1 MKDKKYNPINCN
13 LYDELEILAMRKQ
26 RTSILFIDNETQVEL
41 EDALIKNLYS
51 REKIE
56 YMVLESGVEIRL
68 DQLIEVDGKV
78 YHQD

>member
-26 RTSILFIDNETQVEL
+26 RTSIVYMDNETKVEL
-41 EDALIKNLYS
+41 QDALIKNLYS

-56 YMVLESGVEIRL
+56 YMVLENGVEIRL
-68 DQLIEVDGKV
+68 DQLIQVDGKT
-78 YHQD
+78 YHQ